1 MITENGDKQTAKQ
14 YINARFESYISIIYE
29 SVLGHLGDEED
40 LMNDKYFTEAFDFFH
55 TEESDLKA
63 MTLRERKQVIEQLRK
78 QTNRLIKIVDPKG
91 EFYYPKSSLD
101 KRWDLPLEQESIT
114 ETRR

>member
-14 YINARFESYISIIYE
+14 YINGRFESYISIIYE

-40 LMNDKYFTEAFDFFH
+40 LMNDEYFTDALHFFH

-63 MTLRERKQVIEQLRK
+63 MTLRERKQVVEQLRK
-78 QTNRLIKIVDPKG
+78 QTNRLIKIVDPKS
-91 EFYYPKSSLD
+91 EFYYSKSSLD
-101 KRWDLPLEQESIT
+101 KTWDRPSFGGDDLP
-114 ETRR
+114 R

>member
-14 YINARFESYISIIYE
+14 YINGRFESYISIIYE
-29 SVLGHLGDEED
+29 GVLGHFGDVED
-40 LMNDKYFTEAFDFFH
+40 LMDDQQFTDAFDFFH

-78 QTNRLIKIVDPKG
+78 QTNRLIKIVDPKSG
-91 EFYYPKSSLD
+91 YYP
-101 KRWDLPLEQESIT
+101 
-114 ETRR
+114 ETRFT